1 MQVLN
6 MQELHRVLNKS
17 QYGLICLN
25 RTWIC
30 LNMSEFIIINWVLN
44 MSHTIHG
51 MRLLYKL
58 MSPYWEISI
67 FRTLARAQNMVRLWI
82 CEGYT
87 GCWICLNMPENA
99 LIMCQYAYVILNIN
113 KYARI
118 YLKKKTKKQ
127 SAEYA
132 RLLNVSDAVYWIRSL
147 HKLLSSY
154 WNRRIQNIVKHLRWS
169 ILQKECLSAGAQ
181 PEFLQVWQVG
191 GGEGVGHFDK
201 QCFKNTRKEAL

>member
-118 YLKKKTKKQ
+118 YLKKKKKKKKKKKN
-127 SAEYA
+127 
-132 RLLNVSDAVYWIRSL
+132 RVLNM
-147 HKLLSSY
+147 
-154 WNRRIQNIVKHLRWS
+154 
-169 ILQKECLSAGAQ
+169 
-181 PEFLQVWQVG
+181 PEFWMCLMQCI
-191 GGEGVGHFDK
+191 ELGHCTNYWVVIETDVFRTLS
-201 QCFKNTRKEAL
+201 NI